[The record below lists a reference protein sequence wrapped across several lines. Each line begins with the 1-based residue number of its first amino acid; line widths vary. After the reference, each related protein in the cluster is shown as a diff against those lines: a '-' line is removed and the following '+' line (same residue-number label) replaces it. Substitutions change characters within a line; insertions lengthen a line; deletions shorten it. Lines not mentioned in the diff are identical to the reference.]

1 MSGIKYTKDH
11 GWVMMDGDVA
21 VIGITDYA
29 KEALGDLVYL
39 ELPDEGKEIEKG
51 RDFAVVESVKAA
63 SEIYAPVSGEITEVN
78 AQLVDMLDDLG
89 SDPEKGWIVK
99 MNLSNK
105 SELEMLMDEEAYQTY
120 IKDL

>member
-1 MSGIKYTKDH
+1 M
-11 GWVMMDGDVA
+11 
-21 VIGITDYA
+21 
-29 KEALGDLVYL
+29 
-39 ELPDEGKEIEKG
+39 
-51 RDFAVVESVKAA
+51 ESVKAA